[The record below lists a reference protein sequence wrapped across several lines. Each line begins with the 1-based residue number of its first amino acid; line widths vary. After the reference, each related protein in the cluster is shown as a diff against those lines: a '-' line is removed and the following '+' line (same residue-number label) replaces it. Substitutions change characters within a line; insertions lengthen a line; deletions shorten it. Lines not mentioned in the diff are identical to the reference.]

1 MQLPIQSAPQHSVVL
16 PITGKKIK
24 FRPFL
29 VKEQR
34 NMLMVKEDSKAD
46 LIFDSLVHMLES
58 VTEAD
63 FKIDSLPMTDIE
75 FLFMNVRAK
84 SVGETQDV
92 QYPCRQKGCDG
103 TLNCKVDI
111 SKIEVEKPDTD
122 GRIELSKDLK
132 VQLEVPSA
140 KKMMSVI
147 DLNEQDMIKQ
157 LMLICMTKIFDDENI
172 YDLSEYRDSEISAF
186 VDSLTMEQFGEMA
199 KFFEN
204 MPSVKLPMKGVCGK
218 CGAKDEQV
226 IQGFVN
232 FF

>member
-1 MQLPIQSAPQHSVVL
+1 
-16 PITGKKIK
+16 
-24 FRPFL
+24 
-29 VKEQR
+29 
-34 NMLMVKEDSKAD
+34 
-46 LIFDSLVHMLES
+46 MLES

-132 VQLEVPSA
+132 VQL
-140 KKMMSVI
+140 
-147 DLNEQDMIKQ
+147 
-157 LMLICMTKIFDDENI
+157 
-172 YDLSEYRDSEISAF
+172 
-186 VDSLTMEQFGEMA
+186 
-199 KFFEN
+199 
-204 MPSVKLPMKGVCGK
+204 
-218 CGAKDEQV
+218 
-226 IQGFVN
+226 
-232 FF
+232 